1 MRNSRIITSRGG
13 LPSSCSTGTM
23 MTASHLAPGAQVS
36 RRDAYT
42 QRRVFPSC
50 SYVAENRFSH
60 FSLVIFS
67 IFRIFMDR
75 FSDGLG
81 TALASADAD
90 AVFQGKDEDLAVAD
104 ASLRPGAARLH
115 DRVDR
120 RLDEILVDR
129 DLQLDLAEQLGG
141 QLVTA
146 VHLRLP
152 LLPAEALHVE
162 D

>member
-1 MRNSRIITSRGG
+1 
-13 LPSSCSTGTM
+13 M

-42 QRRVFPSC
+42 QRPVLPLC

-67 IFRIFMDR
+67 IFRIFMDQL
-75 FSDGLG
+75 SDGFG
-81 TALASADAD
+81 AALAGADAD

-104 ASLRPGAARLH
+104 AALRPGATCFH

-120 RLDEILVDR
+120 RLDEVFVDR
-129 DLQLDLAEQLGG
+129 DLQLDLAQQLGG

-146 VHLRLP
+146 VHFRLP
-152 LLPAEALHVE
+152 L
-162 D
+162 